1 MTQFAMPASL
11 YMSSPVHFVRP
22 NDTLVLA
29 QRKLRE
35 HSVTSLAVIDDDD
48 ELVGVVTRTDLLRLG
63 RMQAGAR
70 EGASLLVLPSRP
82 VEEIMTTEVVTVNPD
97 DPLARAAKLMVE
109 RRIHRVFVEEAGEA
123 KGVVSTRD
131 IMIAI
136 HEKRVNK
143 PISAFMSSPVFT
155 VRAAEPISMATDRLE
170 KAKVTG
176 LMVVEDDW
184 PVGVFTQREAL
195 QARHMPHATP
205 VEQAMGH
212 ALLCL
217 ESDTALH
224 RAAAQASEMEVRRL
238 VAVKGRKM
246 EGILTGLD
254 LARAAI

>member
-1 MTQFAMPASL
+1 MTQFAMPVSL

-22 NDTLVLA
+22 NDTLVHA

-48 ELVGVVTRTDLLRLG
+48 ELVGVVTRTDLLRIG
-63 RMQAGAR
+63 RMQAGVR

-82 VEEIMTTEVVTVNPD
+82 VEKIMTTDVVTVNPD
-97 DPLARAAKLMVE
+97 DPLARAAK
-109 RRIHRVFVEEAGEA
+109 
-123 KGVVSTRD
+123 VSTRD
-131 IMIAI
+131 IMVAI

-155 VRAAEPISMATDRLE
+155 VRANEPIAMATDRLE

-195 QARHMPHATP
+195 LARHMHHATP

-217 ESDTALH
+217 ESDTPLH